1 MKRKKNEESRE
12 ALWEIR
18 KGTNKHIKG
27 VSEGEK
33 GVERLF
39 EEIRAESFPN
49 LKM

>member
-12 ALWEIR
+12 PLWEIT

-39 EEIRAESFPN
+39 EEIMAESFPN
-49 LKM
+49 LKI